1 MSEAGALRTFV
12 VEALA
17 GLGATISEG
26 GSLVWVRAPESVQ
39 RDLEVPANFALAFE
53 PEQSGAFDAELVA
66 PGSYF
71 LERLVAGT
79 AARGRWDT
87 SRFQPSEADW
97 GSVALS
103 DSGFGSESW
112 VRPRLLAVEGVG
124 FLLFGC

>member
-26 GSLVWVRAPESVQ
+26 GSLVWVRAPESLQ

-53 PEQSGAFDAELVA
+53 PELSGAFDAELVA

-71 LERLVAGT
+71 LERLVAVTT
-79 AARGRWDT
+79 ARRQWDA
-87 SRFQPSEADW
+87 SRVEASEAGW
-97 GSVALS
+97 VFGPVVRL
-103 DSGFGSESW
+103 GFGFES
-112 VRPRLLAVEGVG
+112 VVVPRPL
-124 FLLFGC
+124 